1 MNTPNSDVDVTI
13 KWAYGSSAGTGSTAG
28 AAVKTRINTGASAS
42 TIGWKFGTLA
52 YSLGTIVNV
61 YDEVNFNGRAVYEW
75 IPRGNEEFLDP
86 GVTTAGIFFVC
97 LKASSASVICNVSCQ
112 WQE

>member
-28 AAVKTRINTGASAS
+28 SAVKTRINTGASAS

-52 YSLGTIVNV
+52 FTTGTITNT
-61 YDEVNFNGRAVYEW
+61 YDQVNFNGRAVYEW

-86 GVTTAGIFFVC
+86 GITTAGIFFVV
-97 LKASSASVICNVSCQ
+97 LKVSSASVVCNVSVQ
-112 WQE
+112 YQE